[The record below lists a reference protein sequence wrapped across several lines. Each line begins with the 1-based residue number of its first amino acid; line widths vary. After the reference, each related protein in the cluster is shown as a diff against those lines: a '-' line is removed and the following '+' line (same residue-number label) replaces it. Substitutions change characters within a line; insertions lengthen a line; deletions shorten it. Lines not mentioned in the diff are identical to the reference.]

1 MTEPTSWP
9 IGHRPVSAP
18 ARQTRRSD
26 AARAAARER
35 ASIPLTVWPCGPR
48 ARHCHRTAPRLR
60 HGIASVGELG
70 LELVA
75 RIVLAYTQPGD
86 LVVLGSAPS
95 MPVPAIEGLQRRC
108 VGLTAAL
115 AHSAPADLVLTT
127 TLTSSPSHAEARV
140 ADECR
145 MAGRVLR
152 PRGLLV
158 TVMRPANC
166 VDRGAVGCRP
176 SDVVRAAQRAGF
188 GYLQH
193 NVAVHAMITGDGLP
207 PRPAWCQPLRTAAC
221 GLPTH
226 RVVHSDVLVFTAR
239 ETADG

>member
-1 MTEPTSWP
+1 
-9 IGHRPVSAP
+9 
-18 ARQTRRSD
+18 
-26 AARAAARER
+26 
-35 ASIPLTVWPCGPR
+35 
-48 ARHCHRTAPRLR
+48 
-60 HGIASVGELG
+60 

-86 LVVLGSAPS
+86 LVVLGSGPS
-95 MPVPAIEGLQRRC
+95 MPVPAVEGLQRRC
-108 VGLTAAL
+108 VGVTAAL
-115 AHSAPADLVLTT
+115 AHGAPADLVLTT
-127 TLTSSPSHAEARV
+127 TLTCSLSHAEARV

-145 MAGRVLR
+145 MARRVLR
-152 PRGLLV
+152 PAGVLV

-193 NVAVHAMITGDGLP
+193 NVAVHAPITDGLS
-207 PRPAWCQPLRTAAC
+207 PRPAWCPPLRTAAC

>member
-1 MTEPTSWP
+1 
-9 IGHRPVSAP
+9 
-18 ARQTRRSD
+18 
-26 AARAAARER
+26 
-35 ASIPLTVWPCGPR
+35 
-48 ARHCHRTAPRLR
+48 
-60 HGIASVGELG
+60 

-86 LVVLGSAPS
+86 LVVLGSGPS
-95 MPVPAIEGLQRRC
+95 LAATAIEGLQRRC
-108 VGLTAAL
+108 VGATAAL
-115 AHSAPADLVLTT
+115 AHGAPADLVLTT
-127 TLTSSPSHAEARV
+127 TLTCSLSHAEARV

-145 MAGRVLR
+145 MARRVLR
-152 PRGLLV
+152 PGGVLA

-176 SDVVRAAQRAGF
+176 RDVVRAAQRAGF

-193 NVAVHAMITGDGLP
+193 NVAVHAPITDGLS
-207 PRPAWCQPLRTAAC
+207 PRPAWCPPLRTAGC

-226 RVVHSDVLVFTAR
+226 RVVHSDVLVFTAP